1 MSEWRQ
7 VQGNQNQ
14 IKTMIIKVKID
25 VKKIDKSKLF
35 VGDKGTY
42 LDITLLENRDG
53 IDQYGNSFMVVQD
66 VSKADR
72 EAGIKGAILG
82 NGKIFQPRDSA
93 QPKSSP
99 TNPAQPQ
106 GDDVPF

>member
-1 MSEWRQ
+1 
-7 VQGNQNQ
+7 
-14 IKTMIIKVKID
+14 MIIKAKID
-25 VKKIDKSKLF
+25 VTKIDKSKLF
-35 VGDKGTY
+35 KGAKGTY

-53 IDQYGNSFMVVQD
+53 VDQYGNNFMVVQD

-82 NGKIFQPRDSA
+82 NAKIQERRGQP
-93 QPKSSP
+93 
-99 TNPAQPQ
+99 PAAAVTAPDA